1 MIAILQMTFA
11 NIFPYAKI
19 GVIKFKSVAMDHMA
33 IIVNNADI
41 ESDKTAF
48 IQIMSLRQI
57 SDRQNMNQCR
67 LRLLKRHLA

>member
-33 IIVNNADI
+33 IIVNNDDI

-48 IQIMSLRQI
+48 IQIMS
-57 SDRQNMNQCR
+57 
-67 LRLLKRHLA
+67 